1 MTDFKPTRL
10 GKYLLLEQI
19 AVGGMARLYRGKITG
34 VQGFEKL
41 IAIKTILP
49 HLAEEKELVSSF
61 IDEAKLAALLNH
73 QNIVQI
79 YDFGSME
86 NSYFISMEYLF
97 GKDIRLINK
106 KAMEKGMAIN
116 RENALYIVSRICSGL
131 KYAHS
136 LKDFQGKP
144 LNVIH
149 RDISP
154 QNIIIT
160 YEGDVKIVDFGIAK
174 AASQS
179 SVTQHGMIKGKI
191 SYMSPE
197 QAAGKSVDHRSD
209 IFSTGIILYELV
221 TGHQMFT
228 GESTMQILA
237 KVRDVQFAPPEE
249 YVTDLPQKLSE
260 VLKRALAKEPA
271 DRYQSCGDMLDDLEE
286 CMIELGLRPTATRL
300 SHYMKKLFEEEITA
314 EYEHSRKYPSVEEEA
329 QPEPLITEE
338 PLKGIHPERTIPKE
352 APVSTKKEASKKA
365 ISLNYRYVTIIAAL
379 VVVGIIFILWPAKE
393 KVPAPQKT
401 MPSEAVIPG
410 PEPPKE
416 PVPPEAV
423 KPPIPSPEP
432 LKGPSP
438 PEAVKPPIPGP
449 EPLKEPSPPEAATPP
464 DASEKGGPEVAAP
477 LKRPEE
483 EKLQPVSDRL
493 NDLLNQASQLL
504 ESEPEKAEAL
514 LKEAIDLDPD
524 NVQSY
529 KKLGLV
535 YLKLKDYPK
544 AIEAYQRAA
553 ELDPGSPDAFF
564 NLGYIYATIKDYLK
578 AEEMYSQVIDKNPP
592 YLDEALFNLAMVQ
605 DMQGKKS
612 QCIANLERAVTINP
626 DNQRA
631 KKYLEKLK
639 GKTN

>member
-1 MTDFKPTRL
+1 MTDFQPTRL

-49 HLAEEKELVSSF
+49 HLAEEKELISSF

-86 NSYFISMEYLF
+86 KSYYISMEYLF
-97 GKDIRLINK
+97 GKDVRLINK
-106 KAMEKGMAIN
+106 KAMEKGMFIN
-116 RENALYIVSRICSGL
+116 RENALYIISRVCSGL
-131 KYAHS
+131 KYAHN

-154 QNIIIT
+154 QNILIT

-179 SVTQHGMIKGKI
+179 SVTQHGMIKGKL

-209 IFSTGIILYELV
+209 IFSTGIILYELL

-237 KVRDVQFAPPEE
+237 KVRDVQFSPPEE
-249 YVTDLPQKLSE
+249 YVTDLPQKLSG
-260 VLKRALAKEPA
+260 VLKRALAKEPE

-300 SHYMKKLFEEEITA
+300 SHYMKKLFEEEINA
-314 EYEHSRKYPSVEEEA
+314 EQELSRKYSSVEEEA
-329 QPEPLITEE
+329 QPQPLVAEK
-338 PLKGIHPERTIPKE
+338 PLKGIHPERAIPKE
-352 APVSTKKEASKKA
+352 TPVSEKKEAPKK
-365 ISLNYRYVTIIAAL
+365 SLGFNYRYIGIFAAL
-379 VVVGIIFILWPAKE
+379 VVVGMIYILWPTKE
-393 KVPAPQKT
+393 KVPAPEKT
-401 MPSEAVIPG
+401 KPVETVIPA
-410 PEPPKE
+410 PEPPKK
-416 PVPPEAV
+416 PVPPEEA
-423 KPPIPSPEP
+423 KPSADAEKGEP
-432 LKGPSP
+432 DLTATLK
-438 PEAVKPPIPGP
+438 
-449 EPLKEPSPPEAATPP
+449 
-464 DASEKGGPEVAAP
+464 ASEEDK
-477 LKRPEE
+477 LKH
-483 EKLQPVSDRL
+483 LSDRL
-493 NDLLNQASQLL
+493 NDEASQFL
-504 ESEPEKAEAL
+504 ESDPEKAEAL

-529 KKLGLV
+529 KKLGLMYV
-535 YLKLKDYPK
+535 KLKDYPK
-544 AIEAYQRAA
+544 GIVAYQRAA
-553 ELDPGSPDAFF
+553 ELAPGSPDAFF
-564 NLGYIYATIKDYLK
+564 NLGYIYAIIKDYPQ
-578 AEEMYSQVIDKNPP
+578 AEKMYSKVLEKDPP

-612 QCIANLERAVTINP
+612 QCMANLERAITINP

-631 KKYLEKLK
+631 KKYLDNLK
-639 GKTN
+639 GKKY